1 MTKNVAG
8 FRFTKAER
16 GLLVS
21 VFERFDGKT
30 PSRGV
35 CDAIAR
41 AFTRSP
47 VRDPT
52 RRALAAV
59 DDDLAAAAPPPA
71 AGVLLPGDAATT
83 DNPCAVN
90 AGFGLFAPSPFR
102 GAAWRAAAD
111 AADGGAATAAN
122 GRGDGG
128 ANAFESDDATRLP
141 APETKYPYVVAPV
154 PVVDASLSSLP
165 THAKTHPDEQNAFE
179 EFFEESAEEAPEE
192 AWADAVADARDTRD
206 PRGAA
211 AALSSES
218 GDGSSRDDETKSF
231 LGTPHAETSAQTPS
245 PLDAFVGR
253 ASRLERLVRLEKGV
267 AAARNRAFQRDVAA
281 WQPVGTSLYIGER
294 AETATPTRAR
304 RVSSPSPSPPPPDP
318 APAVP
323 FLPETP
329 NVLASEENGG
339 GLAAPR
345 ALAGASFFPRP
356 GADDDPAW
364 SGSELADARDTR
376 DDEGPES
383 DGGLVDASIATIASR
398 GAIVDDERAGLGVA
412 GLSALLASSRAYA
425 PGVSLEALVREKDDN
440 LAAALALGART
451 GRWVPLT
458 GGDGA
463 EPRDDGGADTAAAF
477 THVVPSA
484 AAQAAMV
491 VSAAEELGDGEAHPV
506 TWKQIKTWF
515 ENRRMTQKRI
525 KEGNTRPPRRNNNAG
540 THVAGADESAD
551 ARAAKKANDRG
562 KPPRP
567 PPSGKTR
574 SSGKGGGVSSSKGA
588 SKHDRG
594 VANERDERHAFSFAR
609 DADADPPAARRSL
622 DETRFD
628 ATARPGAKRA
638 RTDAS
643 GKPLGLSARRSL
655 EMDRLEMDRFDAA
668 EAAAAAAADLR
679 ARDMSWGEPTSAL
692 TREMS
697 WADIHDALAGAEHAR
712 AP

>member
-165 THAKTHPDEQNAFE
+165 THAKTHPDEKNAFE

-206 PRGAA
+206 PRGAAA

-356 GADDDPAW
+356 GADDDSVW
-364 SGSELADARDTR
+364 SGSELADARDAR

-383 DGGLVDASIATIASR
+383 DGGLVNASIATIASR
-398 GAIVDDERAGLGVA
+398 GAIVDDERAVLGVA
-412 GLSALLASSRAYA
+412 GLSAGLFSSRAYA

-458 GGDGA
+458 GDDGA
-463 EPRDDGGADTAAAF
+463 EPRDDGGDGAAAG
-477 THVVPSA
+477 TAWVAPSA

-525 KEGNTRPPRRNNNAG
+525 KEGNARPPRRNNNAG

-574 SSGKGGGVSSSKGA
+574 SS
-588 SKHDRG
+588 
-594 VANERDERHAFSFAR
+594 
-609 DADADPPAARRSL
+609 PPAARRSL

-655 EMDRLEMDRFDAA
+655 ELDRLEMDRFDAA
-668 EAAAAAAADLR
+668 AAPAPPAAGHS
-679 ARDMSWGEPTSAL
+679 ARDTSWGEPTSAL

-697 WADIHDALAGAEHAR
+697 WADIHDALAGAERAR

>member
-165 THAKTHPDEQNAFE
+165 THAKTHPDEKNAFE

-206 PRGAA
+206 
-211 AALSSES
+211 L
-218 GDGSSRDDETKSF
+218 F
-231 LGTPHAETSAQTPS
+231 
-245 PLDAFVGR
+245 
-253 ASRLERLVRLEKGV
+253 

-304 RVSSPSPSPPPPDP
+304 RVSSPSPSPPLPDP

-339 GLAAPR
+339 GLAAPL
-345 ALAGASFFPRP
+345 AAGASFFPRP
-356 GADDDPAW
+356 GVFPDDPAW
-364 SGSELADARDTR
+364 SGSELAGAENRASALADARDAG
-376 DDEGPES
+376 DDEDLES
-383 DGGLVDASIATIASR
+383 DGGRSVDASILTIASR
-398 GAIVDDERAGLGVA
+398 GAIGALETRAGLGVA
-412 GLSALLASSRAYA
+412 GLSALLGSSRAYA

-458 GGDGA
+458 GGADDA
-463 EPRDDGGADTAAAF
+463 EPRDDGGDGAAAF
-477 THVVPSA
+477 THVAPSS

-525 KEGNTRPPRRNNNAG
+525 KEGNARPPRRN
-540 THVAGADESAD
+540 AGADAD
-551 ARAAKKANDRG
+551 ADAAKNANARG

-567 PPSGKTR
+567 PALKNRAAPDA
-574 SSGKGGGVSSSKGA
+574 GGSK
-588 SKHDRG
+588 D
-594 VANERDERHAFSFAR
+594 AFHS
-609 DADADPPAARRSL
+609 DPPPARRSL
-622 DETRFD
+622 DETRRD

-643 GKPLGLSARRSL
+643 GAPAALRLPARRSL
-655 EMDRLEMDRFDAA
+655 DLDRSTLD
-668 EAAAAAAADLR
+668 AAAAAAAAAEDLR
-679 ARDMSWGEPTSAL
+679 ARDAGWGEPTSAL

-697 WADIHDALAGAEHAR
+697 WADIHDALAGAERAR

>member
-165 THAKTHPDEQNAFE
+165 THAKTHPDEKNAFE

-206 PRGAA
+206 PRGAAA

-329 NVLASEENGG
+329 NVLASEENGVD
-339 GLAAPR
+339 AAPL
-345 ALAGASFFPRP
+345 AAGASFFPRP
-356 GADDDPAW
+356 GADDDSVW
-364 SGSELADARDTR
+364 SGSELADARDAR

-398 GAIVDDERAGLGVA
+398 GAIGALDERAVLGVA
-412 GLSALLASSRAYA
+412 GLSAGLFSSRAYA

-463 EPRDDGGADTAAAF
+463 EPRDDGSDGAAAF

-525 KEGNTRPPRRNNNAG
+525 KEGSARPPRRNNNAG
-540 THVAGADESAD
+540 THLVGADESAD

-567 PPSGKTR
+567 PFSGKTR
-574 SSGKGGGVSSSKGA
+574 SS
-588 SKHDRG
+588 
-594 VANERDERHAFSFAR
+594 
-609 DADADPPAARRSL
+609 PPAARRSL

-655 EMDRLEMDRFDAA
+655 ELDRLEMDRFDAA
-668 EAAAAAAADLR
+668 AAAAAAAEDLR
-679 ARDMSWGEPTSAL
+679 ARDTSWGEPTSAL

-697 WADIHDALAGAEHAR
+697 WADIHDALAGAERAR